1 MKKVVD
7 ARKLFHE
14 GLPESLRASIE
25 TYDPARYN
33 SAASLLDNAL
43 FGRIAHR
50 QADGAEKIR
59 TIVREVLEELSLYG
73 DVIDAGLDFNV
84 GSGGRRLTM
93 AQRQKLNLARAL
105 LKRADFVILNK
116 PLSTVDVRTQE
127 KVVRAVLELASEQ
140 DWKPSIVWV
149 LSAPHMARPFER
161 VVIFDRGKPVED
173 GKYDALITEK
183 GSFAAML
190 AR

>member
-1 MKKVVD
+1 
-7 ARKLFHE
+7 
-14 GLPESLRASIE
+14 
-25 TYDPARYN
+25 
-33 SAASLLDNAL
+33 
-43 FGRIAHR
+43 
-50 QADGAEKIR
+50 
-59 TIVREVLEELSLYG
+59 VLEELNLYG